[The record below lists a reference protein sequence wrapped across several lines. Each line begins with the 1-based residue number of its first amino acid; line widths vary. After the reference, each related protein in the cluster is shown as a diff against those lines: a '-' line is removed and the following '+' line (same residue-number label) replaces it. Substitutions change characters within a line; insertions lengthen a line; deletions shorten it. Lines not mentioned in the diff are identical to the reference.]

1 MLVGSLVFE
10 PPTPQRRGFLKAHQ
24 LWTETDTLWENG
36 DVEEI
41 ASEQWQERSWFCLDY
56 RRHTINVNFSRDY
69 TNPISA
75 NLYETTARE
84 WDNDFFWCS
93 IGSWLYFF
101 AILLTGCWGSQVS
114 PYMIIL
120 IRTPWP
126 WRFPSQFVDTQVSHI
141 CLGNGSPQQFCS
153 FYPLWTATL
162 TF

>member
-10 PPTPQRRGFLKAHQ
+10 PPTPQWRGFLKAHQ

-41 ASEQWQERSWFCLDY
+41 ASEQWQERSWFCLD
-56 RRHTINVNFSRDY
+56 FSRDY

-120 IRTPWP
+120 TRTPWP

>member
-56 RRHTINVNFSRDY
+56 RRHTINIKFIRDY

-84 WDNDFFWCS
+84 WDHEFFFVLNWIVAILFRHSTHWMLGFTGVSLHDNPHKNPLAMAVSFTICRYS
-93 IGSWLYFF
+93 GIPYLQGEWIPPALFLYFF
-101 AILLTGCWGSQVS
+101 
-114 PYMIIL
+114 
-120 IRTPWP
+120 
-126 WRFPSQFVDTQVSHI
+126 FPFE
-141 CLGNGSPQQFCS
+141 LR
-153 FYPLWTATL
+153 L
-162 TF
+162 